1 MPKYNA
7 AIVMLS
13 SRSKLVEKCL
23 TDLYKNWNQQYNYP
37 VYIFYFNNIYSK
49 RFIKKIRTNLNKNIF
64 FIKASYE
71 IPKNIKNEDLFY
83 NKKNNDYVSKSFSK
97 KRVGYLHMLRFKL
110 NFLTSKISE
119 IHPPISNYQ
128 YLMSIDDDSWIKKK
142 IDYDLFDCAHDNILS
157 TAYAY
162 NTVNERILETRLGMW
177 NFYYN
182 YIKKNNITPK
192 NKELNLAVQKNSEEI
207 MHNIQWR
214 GGNLDIYN
222 MDYFKNNPD
231 WEKFIE
237 AFRKTNGDYKYRWGD
252 GEIVTLFCYTF
263 FDIIDL
269 QLVEKG
275 LYQHGFPSNFS
286 SYAPFSKYTL
296 NVNNFLIVR
305 IYHSIKKFFIS

>member
-1 MPKYNA
+1 
-7 AIVMLS
+7 
-13 SRSKLVEKCL
+13 
-23 TDLYKNWNQQYNYP
+23 
-37 VYIFYFNNIYSK
+37 
-49 RFIKKIRTNLNKNIF
+49 
-64 FIKASYE
+64 
-71 IPKNIKNEDLFY
+71 
-83 NKKNNDYVSKSFSK
+83 
-97 KRVGYLHMLRFKL
+97 
-110 NFLTSKISE
+110 
-119 IHPPISNYQ
+119 
-128 YLMSIDDDSWIKKK
+128 
-142 IDYDLFDCAHDNILS
+142 
-157 TAYAY
+157 
-162 NTVNERILETRLGMW
+162 
-177 NFYYN
+177 
-182 YIKKNNITPK
+182 
-192 NKELNLAVQKNSEEI
+192 
-207 MHNIQWR
+207 
-214 GGNLDIYN
+214 